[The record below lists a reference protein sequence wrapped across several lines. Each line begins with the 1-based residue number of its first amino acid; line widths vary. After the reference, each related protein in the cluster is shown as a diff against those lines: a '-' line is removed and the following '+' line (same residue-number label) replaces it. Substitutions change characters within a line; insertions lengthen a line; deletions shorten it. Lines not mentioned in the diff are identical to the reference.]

1 MTGLACWTG
10 SRRSFFFAGGRRLA
24 ALLTGQAAVPMA
36 SGSGRLVLPGAW

>member
-24 ALLTGQAAVPMA
+24 ALLTGPSAAGMP
-36 SGSGRLVLPGAW
+36 PGPGVRR